1 METLGS
7 AGMALVAVLVAGEAA
22 AADAAGTV
30 KTVRGAVTVERG
42 GQKAAAVP
50 GMPVEAADRLVTGP
64 DGSIG
69 ITLRDQ
75 TLLTAG
81 PNSTL
86 ALERYSFNPTTHGGE
101 LDAHLKRGSL
111 AVISGKLAKASP
123 ESVRFRTDSVTL
135 GVRGTEFIL
144 EASSGQ

>member
-1 METLGS
+1 MNKLGA
-7 AGMALVAVLVAGEAA
+7 AGVALMAALAAGNLVAAE
-22 AADAAGTV
+22 AAGTV

-42 GQKAAAVP
+42 SQKVAAVP
-50 GMPVEAADRLVTGP
+50 GMRVEAADRIATGP
-64 DGSIG
+64 DGSVG

-75 TLLTAG
+75 TMLTAG
-81 PNSTL
+81 PNSL
-86 ALERYSFNPTTHGGE
+86 LGLDKYSFDSTTHGGE
-101 LDAHLKRGSL
+101 LDANLKRGSL

-144 EASSGQ
+144 EAAGGQ